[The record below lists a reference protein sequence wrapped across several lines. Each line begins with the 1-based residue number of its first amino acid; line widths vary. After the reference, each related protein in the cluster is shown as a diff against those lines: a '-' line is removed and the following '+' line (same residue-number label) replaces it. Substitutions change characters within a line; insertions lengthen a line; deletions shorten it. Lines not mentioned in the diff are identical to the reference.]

1 MVLIIAII
9 ISFVLIVLEVMNFNG
24 KTDFVF
30 TSGSGSTAKDKKL
43 HELTLSEAITLKTKG
58 TTPDTLLSDTQYYRY
73 GSLVMHILAIL
84 SGVYIVYSG

>member
-1 MVLIIAII
+1 
-9 ISFVLIVLEVMNFNG
+9 MNFNG

-30 TSGSGSTAKDKKL
+30 TSGTGPGAKDKKL
-43 HELTLSEAITLKTKG
+43 HELTLNEAITLKTKG
-58 TTPDTLLSDTQYYRY
+58 TTPDKLLSDTQYYRY